1 MDNKYEYMNNPA
13 LWCSDIADAIREK
26 TGETGLI
33 DAVDFP
39 EKIQEIEG
47 TIDYVND
54 EIREL
59 TDGAYYNMT
68 NLKTFTTS
76 RNIRYIGSYAFYGCS
91 NLESFKFGDSP
102 INTIPLCDNNGVYQT
117 YIPMNAFSRCEKLD
131 NIVVSEGIT
140 KLDYNCFSS
149 CINLKTI
156 TLPNTLTEL
165 GGCVFYNCASLVGIT
180 LPDSLVLGYQD
191 FVWCKSLKTLIIPS
205 ANTIIPS
212 QLCLLCQSLESVNIP
227 STITKIEHEAFCS
240 CDNLKDI
247 YYKGTI
253 EQWNAI
259 TFGSSWDYNTPNYT
273 IHCTDGDITKS

>member
-1 MDNKYEYMNNPA
+1 MRDKYEYMNNPA

-26 TGETGLI
+26 TGETGLV

-76 RNIRYIGSYAFYGCS
+76 QNIRSIGSYAFFRCS

-117 YIPMNAFSRCEKLD
+117 YIPMSAFSYCEKLD

-140 KLDYNCFSS
+140 KLDPYCFNS
-149 CINLKTI
+149 CRNLKTI
-156 TLPNTLTEL
+156 TLPSTLTKL
-165 GGCVFYNCASLVGIT
+165 DGFVFYSCVSLVDII
-180 LPDSLVLGYQD
+180 LPNSLVLGSQD
-191 FVWCKSLKTLIIPS
+191 FVWCISLKTITIPS

-227 STITKIEHEAFCS
+227 STITKIEHEAFRS
-240 CDNLKDI
+240 CDKLKDI
-247 YYKGTI
+247 YYNGTI

-259 TFGSSWDYNTPNYT
+259 TFVDSWDYDTPDYT